1 MKRMIALSLIALA
14 LAASGQAAD
23 PYLALIAL
31 PNDFPAEGFAIGNG
45 TSFYVGSFGAPDGTA
60 GQILIGDLR
69 TGKLS
74 ELVPPTG
81 IQVTGMKLDYRSNLL
96 FVCRATTGGAVVYD
110 ASTGRQVGAYQ
121 FSSAPT
127 FINDVVLTQDAA
139 YFTDSRQPKLY
150 RVGLGRQGE
159 PASDFTVIPLP
170 ADFAWPAGSGTYN
183 PNINGNGIA
192 ASADG
197 KFLIVVH
204 TGKGKLY
211 RVETSTMHVDPI
223 ALSGGDGTEA
233 GNGDGLLMYFDTLFM
248 VKNRQNKVAVVQMS
262 RDYLSGTTAGYIT
275 QPFQSNPALRV
286 PTTMGYIG
294 NSLYVVSG
302 ALTGVP
308 PYYVS
313 RLDF

>member
-1 MKRMIALSLIALA
+1 MKRMIVLSLITLA
-14 LAASGQAAD
+14 FAAHGQASD
-23 PYLALIAL
+23 PYLDLVAL

-60 GQILIGDLR
+60 GRILVGDLR

-96 FVCRATTGGAVVYD
+96 FVCRATAGGAVVYD
-110 ASTGRQVGAYQ
+110 AGTGREVRTYQ
-121 FSSAPT
+121 FSGAPT

-150 RVGLGRQGE
+150 RVALGRRGE
-159 PASDFTVIPLP
+159 LASDFTVIPLP
-170 ADFAWPAGSGTYN
+170 ADFAWPAGSGPYN

-192 ASADG
+192 ATADG

-204 TGKGKLY
+204 TGKGTLY
-211 RVETSTMHVDPI
+211 RVETSTLHVDRI
-223 ALSGGDGTEA
+223 ALTGGDGTEA
-233 GNGDGLLMYFDTLFM
+233 GNGDGLMLYFNTLFV

-262 RDYLSGTTAGYIT
+262 TDYISGTIVRYIT
-275 QPFQSNPALRV
+275 EPFQSNPALRV

-294 NSLYVVSG
+294 NSLYVASG

-313 RLDF
+313 RLEF

>member
-1 MKRMIALSLIALA
+1 MKRMMVLSLIALA
-14 LAASGQAAD
+14 FAAHGQASD
-23 PYLALIAL
+23 PYLDLVAL

-45 TSFYVGSFGAPDGTA
+45 TSFYVGSFAAQGNT
-60 GQILIGDLR
+60 GQILVGDLR
-69 TGKLS
+69 TGKLA

-96 FVCRATTGGAVVYD
+96 FVCRATAGGAVVYD
-110 ASTGRQVGAYQ
+110 AGTGREVRAYQ
-121 FSSAPT
+121 FAGAPT

-139 YFTDSRQPKLY
+139 YFTDSRQPRLY
-150 RVGLGRQGE
+150 RIALGRRGE
-159 PASDFTVIPLP
+159 PSADFSVIALP
-170 ADFAWPAGSGTYN
+170 ADFEWPAGAGSYN
-183 PNINGNGIA
+183 PNINANGIA

-204 TGKGKLY
+204 TGKGTLY
-211 RVETSTMHVDPI
+211 RVETSTQHVDRI
-223 ALSGGDGTEA
+223 ALTGGDGTEA
-233 GNGDGLLMYFDTLFM
+233 GNGDGLMLYFDTLFM

-262 RDYLSGTTAGYIT
+262 PDSLSGTIVRYLTE
-275 QPFQSNPALRV
+275 PFQSNPALRV

-302 ALTGVP
+302 ALRGVP

-313 RLDF
+313 RLEF

>member
-1 MKRMIALSLIALA
+1 MKRMMVLSLIALA
-14 LAASGQAAD
+14 LAAPGQASD
-23 PYLALIAL
+23 PYLDLMAL

-45 TSFYVGSFGAPDGTA
+45 TSFYVGSFAPTGTT
-60 GQILIGDLR
+60 GQILVGDLR

-96 FVCRATTGGAVVYD
+96 FVCRATAGGAVVYD
-110 ASTGRQVGAYQ
+110 AATGGQVRTYQ

-139 YFTDSRQPKLY
+139 YFTDSRQAKLY
-150 RVGLGRQGE
+150 RVALGARGE
-159 PASDFTVIPLP
+159 PAQDFTVVPLP
-170 ADFAWPAGSGTYN
+170 AEFEWPAGSGTYN
-183 PNINGNGIA
+183 PNINGNGIT
-192 ASADG
+192 ASAKGD
-197 KFLIVVH
+197 FLIVVH
-204 TGKGKLY
+204 TGKGTLY
-211 RVETSTMHVDPI
+211 RVDTSTMRVDRI
-223 ALSGGDGTEA
+223 TLSGGDGTEA
-233 GNGDGLLMYFDTLFM
+233 GNGDSLMLYFNTLFV

-262 RDYLSGTTAGYIT
+262 TDYLSGTIARYIT
-275 QPFQSNPALRV
+275 EPFQSNPALRV
-286 PTTMGYIG
+286 PTAMGYIG

-313 RLDF
+313 RLEF